1 MKSELVFEIWKP
13 VPGYDDYEVSSF
25 GRVRSLYKNK
35 ILSISRNKNGYCAI
49 ILYKRGK
56 LKRFLI
62 HRLVWTA
69 FNGIIP
75 EGMEVNHINE
85 VKTDNSIWNLNLMTH
100 TQNVNYLSNIRRMS
114 ESKKNGKQSK
124 KVYQYTLDGVLV
136 RVWQSVNEAGRNG
149 FCVSSIV
156 RCCQGKL
163 RQHKGFLWFYVPLNN
178 LVQN

>member
-1 MKSELVFEIWKP
+1 MKAELISEVWKP
-13 VPGYDDYEVSSF
+13 VPNYEGLYDASNF

-62 HRLVWTA
+62 HRLVYET
-69 FNGIIP
+69 FVGSIP
-75 EGMEVNHINE
+75 DGYEVNHINE
-85 VKTDNSIWNLNLMTH
+85 IKTDNSVWNLNLMTH
-100 TQNVNYLSNIRRMS
+100 KQNANFGTRNKRMS
-114 ESKKNGKQSK
+114 SSKINGSGSK
-124 KVYQYTLDGVLV
+124 PVYQYTLDGVLV
-136 RVWQSVNEAGRNG
+136 RVWPSVNEAGRNG

-163 RQHKGFLWFYVPLNN
+163 MQHKGFLWSYVL
-178 LVQN
+178 L